1 LEAEWEGEKLEE
13 RQGEFQQS
21 LGLSYEVN
29 PHLLF
34 GAEFVHEVAFPDWA
48 EAEPSKVFA
57 GPNISLRRKNYWA
70 TVTALAQITRAGDEP
85 DFQLR
90 TIFGFSF

>member
-1 LEAEWEGEKLEE
+1 VC
-13 RQGEFQQS
+13 
-21 LGLSYEVN
+21 YEIN

-34 GAEFVHEVAFPDWA
+34 GAEALHEGAFPDWSQ
-48 EAEPSKVFA
+48 AEPGKFFA
-57 GPNISLRRKNYWA
+57 GPNVSIRAGKYWG
-70 TVTALAQITRAGDEP
+70 TINALAQITRAGDEP